1 MELEDLMPL
10 LQAQLDLLSIDQT
23 REAQLEHLINV
34 AIQLIAREG
43 VALVEPFSAE
53 DAQLIIMYAAYLY
66 QKRSTDEPMPR
77 MLRFALNNR
86 IFSEVAN
93 RGT

>member
-10 LQAQLDLLSIDQT
+10 LQAQLDLLSIDRT

-34 AIQLIAREG
+34 AVQLIDREG
-43 VALVEPFSAE
+43 VALAAPFSAE